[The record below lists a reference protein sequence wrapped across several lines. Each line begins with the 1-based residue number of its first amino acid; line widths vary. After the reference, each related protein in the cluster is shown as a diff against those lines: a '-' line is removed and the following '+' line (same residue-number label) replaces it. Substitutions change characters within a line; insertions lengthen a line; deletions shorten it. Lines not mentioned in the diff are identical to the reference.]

1 MKIDILTLFPDM
13 FAPLEHSIVGKAKD
27 KGLLEIN
34 YHNFRENAEK
44 AKEILASMDEP
55 VYEVGEITEGN
66 QDVVVTGGLFNE

>member
-1 MKIDILTLFPDM
+1 MYRTYNCGLGMLLIL
-13 FAPLEHSIVGKAKD
+13 S
-27 KGLLEIN
+27 
-34 YHNFRENAEK
+34 RENAEK